1 MSPGI
6 QKDLSHDTMREHLG
20 YLQREIQI
28 TRPMY
33 DEAQVRSS
41 NLALEVE
48 GFTKVMNLKIH
59 KSVQIFRLCSN
70 ITGRERIGKKFA
82 QQFHRILNQIKNIEQ
97 KYSKMWRRW

>member
-28 TRPMY
+28 TRPTY

-48 GFTKVMNLKIH
+48 GLTKVMKVH

-70 ITGRERIGKKFA
+70 ITGRERKEKKFA
-82 QQFHRILNQIKNIEQ
+82 HQFYRILNQIKNIEQ